1 MAEITKNLG
10 MFEFAA
16 NFKVKAAEA
25 LDPRMVAASKADLI
39 NKANW
44 PSDGDTI
51 YVYKGLI
58 VDCGSDGV
66 YRLIDPAL
74 ALDAEYRGW
83 ERIDAGGVKIDNIY
97 TYKGSKAT
105 YAELEALV
113 APQVGDVW
121 NVEEE
126 HTITVESELGDST
139 TKTYLAGTNWVWNG
153 TAWDALAGAIDM
165 SAYAT
170 KLEVSTAVST
180 INESVSAN
188 ALAIEGLNTSVG
200 ALELNV
206 ANKVEKVEGE
216 SLISSEKLQLID
228 TNAGAISVLQSQNL
242 DSRISS
248 LEGMFKDGE
257 TNIDLSEITSTLTAN
272 TGRIQ
277 VLENNSAT
285 KTELQGVQSQ
295 VNGHGERLLAIESV
309 NVEQSEV
316 LTSLTGRVEGVE
328 AYGAL
333 ISSLTGTVNG
343 HTESISNINSKIE
356 GLAVKSVKA
365 DEKVLSVDAT
375 GALSTAIALDYDAE
389 NKKIQLKGIQGAV
402 VDELDATLFIKDG
415 MLDSATF
422 DEATKE
428 IVLTWNTASGKTE
441 AMRVPVGSLV
451 DIYTAG
457 SGLSV
462 ASNQFSVKVD
472 PTTGNKLTVGENG
485 LMVDISADIIAM
497 DASVDN
503 KIKNAFSWNIVE

>member
-10 MFEFAA
+10 TFEFAA
-16 NFKVKAAEA
+16 NFQVKAAEA

-126 HTITVESELGDST
+126 HTITTESELGDST

-153 TAWDALAGAIDM
+153 TDWDALAGAIDM

-180 INESVSAN
+180 INNSISSN
-188 ALAIEGLNTSVG
+188 TSAIEGLGTSVG
-200 ALELNV
+200 QLELNL
-206 ANKVEKVEGE
+206 ANKVEKVDGE
-216 SLISSEKLQLID
+216 SLIPAAKLELID
-228 TNAGAISVLQSQNL
+228 TNAGNLSTLLSQNL
-242 DSRISS
+242 DTRISS

-257 TNIDLSEITSTLTAN
+257 TNIDLSDITSTLTNN

-277 VLENNSAT
+277 ALENTSAT
-285 KTELQGVQSQ
+285 KSELQGVQSQ
-295 VNGHGERLLAIESV
+295 VTGHGERLLSIESV
-309 NVEQSEV
+309 NVEQSTI

-365 DEKVLSVDAT
+365 DEQVLAADAN
-375 GALSTAIALDYDAE
+375 GALSTSIALDYDAE
-389 NKKIQLKGIQGAV
+389 NKKIQLKGIADAV
-402 VDELDATLFIKDG
+402 VSELDATLFIKDG

-422 DEATKE
+422 DESTKE

-457 SGLSV
+457 SGLDV
-462 ASNQFSVKVD
+462 TNKEFSVKVD
-472 PTTGNKLTVGENG
+472 SSENNKLTVSNNG
-485 LMVDISADIIAM
+485 LLVDISGDIAAM
-497 DASVDN
+497 SASVDD
-503 KIKNAFSWNIVE
+503 KIEEAFSWIDVK